1 MYNPFM
7 PKTLNFQQTFRIQ
20 APTQKILDFLFTPE
34 NHLHLHPLVQRID
47 VVERGTTPEGQPFVI
62 FDVTDLLRMMGIPFK
77 VKYRT
82 KMILYAAENRL
93 YLDAVSPGNV
103 TTQVSWTMKEKDGAT
118 DLHED
123 VSLTAPTLLAN
134 YSVNQ
139 SKTSHEG
146 MFGRLKA
153 RMEGTS

>member
-1 MYNPFM
+1 M
-7 PKTLNFQQTFRIQ
+7 PKTFTYQQTFHIH
-20 APTQKILDFLFTPE
+20 APAQKILDFLFTPE

-47 VVERGTTPEGQPFVI
+47 VIERGTTPEGYPFIV
-62 FDVTDLLRMMGIPFK
+62 FDVTDLLRMVGIPFK

-82 KMILYAAENRL
+82 KMIRYMAENRL

-118 DLHED
+118 ELHED
-123 VSLTAPTLLAN
+123 VSLTAPSLLAN
-134 YSVNQ
+134 YSVTQ

-153 RMEGTS
+153 KMEK